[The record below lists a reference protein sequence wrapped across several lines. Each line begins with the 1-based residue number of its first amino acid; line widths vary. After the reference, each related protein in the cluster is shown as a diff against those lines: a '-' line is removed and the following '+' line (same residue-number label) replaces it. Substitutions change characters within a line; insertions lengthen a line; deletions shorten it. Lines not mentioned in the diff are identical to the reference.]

1 MVSAHPRVAAIWWPS
16 SGLGVFATNLLMGVL
31 FVMLMLLLA
40 LVVTLRGVWV
50 AWWLPW
56 IDPDG

>member
-1 MVSAHPRVAAIWWPS
+1 MD
-16 SGLGVFATNLLMGVL
+16 VL
-31 FVMLMLLLA
+31 FVMLMVLLA
-40 LVVTLRGVWV
+40 LVVTLGGVWV

>member
-1 MVSAHPRVAAIWWPS
+1 
-16 SGLGVFATNLLMGVL
+16 MGVL

-50 AWWLPW
+50 AWWLPL